1 MSIWINK
8 FTSPGFSLCP
18 RNLHQNINEYH
29 TIYLGEIGI
38 IYAWEVVEGMDH
50 PIKMGRTEFDTSS
63 NMNKVGLVIHLT
75 RDLWTT
81 GKTVVMSSL
90 YLLKGILEM
99 TKRGSYVIV
108 LIKIDAI
115 ILGGFTYIELMSTSV
130 QNN

>member
-1 MSIWINK
+1 
-8 FTSPGFSLCP
+8 
-18 RNLHQNINEYH
+18 
-29 TIYLGEIGI
+29 
-38 IYAWEVVEGMDH
+38 MDH